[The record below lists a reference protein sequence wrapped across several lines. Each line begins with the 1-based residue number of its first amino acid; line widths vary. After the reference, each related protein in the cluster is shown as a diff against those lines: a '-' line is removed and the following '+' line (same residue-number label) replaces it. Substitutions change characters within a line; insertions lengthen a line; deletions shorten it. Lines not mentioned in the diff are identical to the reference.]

1 MRAIRSGPAESLWFR
16 RRFPSLGTPLA
27 PSAVAQTVIRG
38 KAVQSRQTSANLLEH
53 SAGEPP
59 EYLVMSEPRDFA
71 GSLNRFR
78 AAFRAVSGRPVR
90 FHDHP
95 RSEEEK

>member
-1 MRAIRSGPAESLWFR
+1 MIQAPLPLGWCGACVFRGRSNGYPRKSG
-16 RRFPSLGTPLA
+16 S
-27 PSAVAQTVIRG
+27 
-38 KAVQSRQTSANLLEH
+38 SRQTSANLLEH
-53 SAGEPP
+53 PAGEPP

-71 GSLNRFR
+71 ESLNRFR
-78 AAFRAVSGRPVR
+78 GGVSGGPVR